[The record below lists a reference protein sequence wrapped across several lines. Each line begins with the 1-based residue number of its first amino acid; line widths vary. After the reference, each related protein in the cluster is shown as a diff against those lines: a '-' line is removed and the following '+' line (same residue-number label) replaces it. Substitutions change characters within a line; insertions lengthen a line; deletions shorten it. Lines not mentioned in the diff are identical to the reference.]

1 LGAVSTPTEEELFWQ
16 LIGDFL
22 PRKASSSA
30 IDFRGMQDA
39 YNTTVRER
47 VKADDSLVA
56 SLRLKTWEQLKDYAD
71 AVHKR
76 YLSAQAN
83 AQHLVNIVALFRK
96 LKARL
101 HETGPTSPP
110 ISKMLDSLLVEQ
122 FNVPDPS
129 AVDGDTVMHDASE
142 VGRGRAA
149 LQVPPREGHM
159 QCKDRLFRA
168 ALRKLKDE
176 ANITPAQVRKQFER
190 LKSNEG
196 ITDKVVFLTT
206 GAIRARL
213 LRAAKK

>member
-1 LGAVSTPTEEELFWQ
+1 
-16 LIGDFL
+16 
-22 PRKASSSA
+22 
-30 IDFRGMQDA
+30 M
-39 YNTTVRER
+39 
-47 VKADDSLVA
+47 

-122 FNVPDPS
+122 FNVPDPA
-129 AVDGDTVMHDASE
+129 AVDGDTVMHDAGE

-149 LQVPPREGHM
+149 LPVPQREDHM
-159 QCKDRLFRA
+159 HCKERLFNA
-168 ALRKLKDE
+168 ALRKMKDK
-176 ANITPAQVRKQFER
+176 NIKITAAAVRKQFEKLWDDEKNVDR
-190 LKSNEG
+190 NVS
-196 ITDKVVFLTT
+196 LTT
-206 GAIRARL
+206 RAIEARL
-213 LRAAKK
+213 QRAAKKRV